1 MVRRQLCKEGAQ
13 RGAQGGL
20 LGGDAVQIARQN
32 VVAGGV
38 LIRQAAALRGEVHH
52 AVVVLFNEIL
62 FLQRIHHGM
71 DAGLGDAER
80 VCHADTADLIAR
92 TAQTAQREKIFD
104 VACRKR
110 LLHSGFLR

>member
-1 MVRRQLCKEGAQ
+1 M
-13 RGAQGGL
+13 
-20 LGGDAVQIARQN
+20 QIARQN

-38 LIRQAAALRGEVHH
+38 LIRQAAALRGEMHH
-52 AVVVLFNEIL
+52 AIVILFNEIL
-62 FLQRIHHGM
+62 FLQGIHHGM

-80 VCHADTADLIAR
+80 VCHAVTADLIA
-92 TAQTAQREKIFD
+92 AQREKIFD